1 MEKGDRTFE
10 SLSLLW
16 EKVTHL
22 KKVPEVNEEAHS
34 GHFDVDII
42 KFFMPVS
49 IDLDQSIFEV
59 DR

>member
-34 GHFDVDII
+34 FDVDII

-59 DR
+59 DM